1 MDVWCLLR
9 LTFVEKWFER
19 IDRKRILKKG
29 KMKCRFAC
37 LWAKMSV
44 AVMLINR
51 GYDKQSSAR
60 KF

>member
-1 MDVWCLLR
+1 MR
-9 LTFVEKWFER
+9 LTFVERWFEW
-19 IDRKRILKKG
+19 IGRKRISKKG
-29 KMKCRFAC
+29 KKKCRFAC
-37 LWAKMSV
+37 LWAKMSG

>member
-1 MDVWCLLR
+1 MDGQCLLR
-9 LTFVEKWFER
+9 LTFVERWFEW
-19 IDRKRILKKG
+19 IGRKRISKKG
-29 KMKCRFAC
+29 KKKCRFAC
-37 LWAKMSV
+37 LWAKMSG